1 MTRTEVDALVKDY
14 LFSAMPIAKADEQG
28 HAVNAVIDAI
38 KNILDTHMPAIRKA
52 AEEYATTE
60 DLDALILSLLPVHN
74 LIWYEAYAP
83 YWLLHCQPVSDDPD
97 YTFFNDLID
106 MYWLWKH
113 QLWSKREET
122 CCTIML
128 PPTKGLVALDYAEAV
143 KSLDNYNRTHDHHA
157 QHDHNDHHAPDGH
170 TVKTRGAASAAT
182 QKGADYGE

>member
-1 MTRTEVDALVKDY
+1 MTRTEVDALIKDY
-14 LFSAMPIAKADEQG
+14 LFSAMPINKADEQSP
-28 HAVNAVIDAI
+28 AAEALIEAI
-38 KNILDTHMPAIRKA
+38 KNILDTHMLAIRKA
-52 AEEYATTE
+52 AEEYAATE

-83 YWLLHCQPVSDDPD
+83 YWLLHCKPLDPLDPD
-97 YTFFNDLID
+97 YTYYNDLID

-113 QLWSKREET
+113 QLWSKKEET

-143 KSLDNYNRTHDHHA
+143 ESLNNYKRTHA
-157 QHDHNDHHAPDGH
+157 QHDHHAPDGH
-170 TVKTRGAASAAT
+170 TVKTRSAASAAK